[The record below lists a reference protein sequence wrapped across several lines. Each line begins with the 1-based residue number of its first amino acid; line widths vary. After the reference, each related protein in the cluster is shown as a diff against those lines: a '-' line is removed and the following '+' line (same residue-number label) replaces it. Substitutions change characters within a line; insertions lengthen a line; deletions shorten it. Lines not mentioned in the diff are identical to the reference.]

1 MIIIFDQLPDFIQ
14 KFINFL
20 ESPDHM
26 LKPKY
31 YSSLFLC
38 LLLLPAQFLLAQSD
52 ADQTEE
58 KEEMPS
64 LFSVLSQLEEVNIEL
79 NTDFKKLMV
88 GKNKEEYQNGEFKIL
103 RENGDD
109 IILPVEVR
117 ARGRFRK
124 KICGIPPIKIKFNK
138 DGLKENGFRKKFNEL
153 KVVSHCDTTHTE
165 IAESIV
171 LREFLAYKIYN
182 EITPH
187 SLKTLVLEMS
197 YVDSEDNFDFGKHFA
212 FFIEDYE
219 DLEHRE
225 NGKMVEA
232 FNISK
237 ESLDSETLHR
247 MILFQYMIGNT
258 DWRVNSQHNIKFLVN
273 QDSTIHFPIAYDF
286 DFSGFVN
293 AYYGIPNP
301 DYKLTSLRER
311 RFLSD
316 SLTAVEICKTTIPFF
331 QTKKEVILKMI
342 KEFKQLP
349 KINRKDLQTYIKSF
363 YKIISDE
370 ESAMLGF
377 MKRSA

>member
-1 MIIIFDQLPDFIQ
+1 
-14 KFINFL
+14 
-20 ESPDHM
+20 M

-38 LLLLPAQFLLAQSD
+38 LLLLPAQFLLAQTE

-187 SLKTLVLEMS
+187 SLKTLVLELS

-258 DWRVNSQHNIKFLVN
+258 DWNLSKRHNIKLVKVKDN
-273 QDSTIHFPIAYDF
+273 SAPIPVPYDF
-286 DFSGFVN
+286 DYSGLVN
-293 AYYGIPNP
+293 AEYATPHPNLP
-301 DYKLTSLRER
+301 IKNVRER
-311 RFLSD
+311 LFQWRGKDAKALQPSVDILLS
-316 SLTAVEICKTTIPFF
+316 
-331 QTKKEVILKMI
+331 KKEAL
-342 KEFKQLP
+342 LS
-349 KINRKDLQTYIKSF
+349 LIKSCPL
-363 YKIISDE
+363 KNQKRKE
-370 ESAMLGF
+370 EMLAYVLEFFEMIETEGELE
-377 MKRSA
+377 KLVRK